1 MASRRF
7 LTVSTTLSLALLP
20 LLSAQAAAEPKVV
33 ASIKPVHALVASV
46 MEGVGTPDLIVGG
59 AASPHAY
66 ALKPSQARALENA
79 DLIFWIGHE
88 LESFLV
94 KPVETIGSKARA
106 VELIDSDGVIQLPFR
121 EGGSFDE
128 HAHEEHADGHDD
140 HGDEKHQEHAHDHED
155 HEGQVHDEHAE
166 GQGDHDGEKHEG
178 HAHGHDDHEGE
189 KHEEHADGHGKHE
202 GEKHEGH
209 AHDHAGGFDAHLWLD
224 PLNAKIFVKTIGE
237 ALSDTDPENAS
248 TYAANVAK
256 TNQKLDAL
264 IEEVNTNLAPV
275 RGKQFIVFHDAY
287 QYFEKRF
294 DMVAAGSITV
304 NPEVRPSAERVAAI
318 RDKVQKLNAACAFSE
333 PQFDGQLI
341 DVAIEGSEARTA
353 VLDPLGATLDD
364 GPELY
369 FDLIRNLA
377 TSMRDCLAAG

>member
-1 MASRRF
+1 MPSRRF

-106 VELIDSDGVIQLPFR
+106 VELIDSDGVTQLPFR
-121 EGGSFDE
+121 EGGPFE
-128 HAHEEHADGHDD
+128 ERAHVKHADDHDG
-140 HGDEKHQEHAHDHED
+140 HGDEKHQEHA
-155 HEGQVHDEHAE
+155 
-166 GQGDHDGEKHEG
+166 EG
-178 HAHGHDDHEGE
+178 HGDHEGE
-189 KHEEHADGHGKHE
+189 QHEEHS
-202 GEKHEGH
+202 
-209 AHDHAGGFDAHLWLD
+209 HDHAGGFDAHLWLD
-224 PLNAKIFVKTIGE
+224 PLNAKVFVKTIGE

-264 IEEVNTNLAPV
+264 MEEVNSTLAPV

-294 DMVAAGSITV
+294 DMVAAGSVTV

-318 RDKVQKLNAACAFSE
+318 RDKVQELRAACAFSE

-353 VLDPLGATLDD
+353 ALDPLGATLND

-377 TSMRDCLAAG
+377 TSMRDCLAAS